1 MSNQVPP
8 IYRTVI
14 DDVIASVH
22 PAFKEFGVPEDV
34 LHELQSKWEAKSI
47 ASYVAD
53 FDLK

>member
-1 MSNQVPP
+1 MSNVPP

-14 DDVIASVH
+14 DDVIASVR
-22 PAFKEFGVPEDV
+22 PAFEEFGVAEDV

-47 ASYVAD
+47 ASCVAD